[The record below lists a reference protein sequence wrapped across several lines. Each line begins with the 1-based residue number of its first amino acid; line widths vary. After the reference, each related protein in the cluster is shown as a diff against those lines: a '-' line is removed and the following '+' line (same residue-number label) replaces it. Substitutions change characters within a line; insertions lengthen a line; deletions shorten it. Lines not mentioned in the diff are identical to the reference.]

1 MGTRSYDGSTCYKWI
16 RDQYATEKSDMKNG
30 PDCESELKAVE
41 STKDETGLDLE
52 VNKGIKAR
60 KIVMEDGKII
70 YALPTIEIPYQK
82 LSKTLKQILLIDPIW
97 MISLSATKDNR

>member
-1 MGTRSYDGSTCYKWI
+1 MKR
-16 RDQYATEKSDMKNG
+16 RDTITTKGRVRAFDVYGNLKEKDTEKSDMKNG

-52 VNKGIKAR
+52 VNKGIKVR

-70 YALPTIEIPYQK
+70 YALPTIEIPYQNFK
-82 LSKTLKQILLIDPIW
+82 ANPVDRSYLDDKS
-97 MISLSATKDNR
+97 